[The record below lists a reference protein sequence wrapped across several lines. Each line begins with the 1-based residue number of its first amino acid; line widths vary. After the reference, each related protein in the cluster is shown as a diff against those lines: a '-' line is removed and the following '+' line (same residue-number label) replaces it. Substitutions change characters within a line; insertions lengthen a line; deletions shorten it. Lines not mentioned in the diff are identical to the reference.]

1 MRIFLDLSYLFC
13 FGSMLGYAIEVVFR
27 RFFSAHRW
35 TNPGFLYGPF
45 LPLYGFGLLFLY
57 GVCSLPINLS
67 PEWLKATVIIIIL
80 GLGMTLVEYIAGLIF
95 IKGMNVKLWDYSKMR
110 GNIQGIICP
119 LFSLF
124 WLILGA
130 AYYFLIHPYITSAL
144 DWFNANVYYASYWL
158 GAAYGFLCFD
168 LICSFNLVSK
178 ISKAAK
184 NSKILVSYEQYK
196 LSAADARRKRTS
208 QFLNN
213 NPGFKEF
220 IEVQK
225 RRSSELIG
233 RIAFKDEAA
242 SEVKKA
248 DKATQEERKRNEILS
263 KKDLEMELDAAKNP
277 SSREINKK

>member
-1 MRIFLDLSYLFC
+1 
-13 FGSMLGYAIEVVFR
+13 MLGYAIEVVFR